1 MIWKLLLRWHR
12 SLAMIAAVP
21 VLAWTLTGLL
31 HPVMS
36 RWQPSAVAMKPP
48 AEMLAPPSGMV
59 WSDLP
64 APARILPATLSLR
77 ELRALTWQQQ
87 PYWMAQTTA
96 GERLYFDARTGR
108 PAEIEQAL
116 VSALARH
123 YTGAQTPVRS
133 ISLVSAFDHE
143 YAFVNRYLPVWRVAF
158 DQPDA
163 LVAFIEPRSLLL
175 AALTDT
181 WKTRF
186 SLLFAN
192 LHSWAWWPHEPSR
205 DVAMTAFLSAAWLL
219 VISGLLRARVTRH
232 PTLTSGPRRW
242 HRRIGWLVAAAAL
255 AWLSSAI
262 FHVLAIDKGHPAFAT
277 YPLRVSFTPA
287 EVMQP
292 APRAVPLPA
301 RLQVLATPD
310 GPLWHWQFLQPAVQM
325 RHGSQSA
332 RAEHQ
337 HHGAAQGSPVLHEAY
352 VSATTGETVQ
362 PLSYMRALSAAVSAD
377 APVLSSEAITTFG
390 SEYGF
395 VQKRLPVCRL
405 VLADHLS
412 VYIDPA
418 DAAVAAVIRDLDR
431 AEGFSFAYLHKASW
445 LDFLGKNTRD
455 AVLAGF
461 ALMIFALTL
470 VGLCF
475 LRKKQAVTR

>member
-1 MIWKLLLRWHR
+1 MMWNVLRRWHR
-12 SLAMIAAVP
+12 SLAMIAAIP

-36 RWQPSAVAMKPP
+36 RWQPSAVIMKPP

-59 WSDLP
+59 WRDLP
-64 APARILPATLSLR
+64 APARLLPATLSLR
-77 ELRALTWQQQ
+77 ELRALTWQQK

-96 GERLYFDARTGR
+96 GERLYFDARTGQ

-116 VSALARH
+116 VTALARH

-133 ISLVSAFDHE
+133 ISLVVAFDHE

-158 DQPDA
+158 DQSDG

-186 SLLFAN
+186 SLLFTN

-205 DVAMTAFLSAAWLL
+205 DVAMTAILSAAWLL
-219 VISGLLRARVTRH
+219 VASGLLRARMSRYVSVA
-232 PTLTSGPRRW
+232 SGPRRW

-262 FHVLAIDKGHPAFAT
+262 FHVLAIDKGHPAFST
-277 YPLRVSFTPA
+277 YPLRASFTPT

-292 APRAVPLPA
+292 APMAVPLPA
-301 RLQVLATPD
+301 RLQVLATPG
-310 GPLWHWQFLQPAVQM
+310 GPLWYWQFLQLAGQTA
-325 RHGSQSA
+325 GT
-332 RAEHQ
+332 EHQ
-337 HHGAAQGSPVLHEAY
+337 HHAAANEIPVLHEAY
-352 VSATTGETVQ
+352 VSAKSGETIQ
-362 PLSYMRALSAAVSAD
+362 PLLHMRALSAAISAN
-377 APVLSSEAITTFG
+377 APLLSSESITKFG

-395 VQKRLPVCRL
+395 VQKRLPVYRL
-405 VLADHLS
+405 VFNSADHLS

-418 DAAVAAVIRDLDR
+418 DAAVAAVVRDLDR

-445 LDFLGKNTRD
+445 LDFLGKNARD
-455 AVLAGF
+455 AVLACF

-470 VGLCF
+470 VGLYF
-475 LRKKQAVTR
+475 LRKKQVVTR